1 MKRKK
6 HKLGTY
12 KINKIS
18 LPCLGDKKYILNEG
32 IKTWLSSHQDICLL
46 IKAVQL
52 FLVFI
57 ERRQLFKI
65 FGQVRT
71 PLYFLAN

>member
-18 LPCLGDKKYILNEG
+18 LSCLGDKKYILNEG
-32 IKTWLSSHQDICLL
+32 IKTLLSSHQDICLL

-57 ERRQLFKI
+57 ERRQLLKFLDKSGSLYI
-65 FGQVRT
+65 F
-71 PLYFLAN
+71 